1 MDKREPS
8 QPDLYI
14 QERRDAS
21 SREQLIARITA
32 EYQAMAGLALTERQ
46 AQQLFNVDDL
56 ERLRR
61 ILQELAIRGVIKIDA
76 DGLILRGD
84 AVGGKS

>member
-46 AQQLFNVDDL
+46 AQQLFNVDDVD
-56 ERLRR
+56 RLRR
-61 ILQELAIRGVIKIDA
+61 ILQELVVRGVIRIDA

-84 AVGGKS
+84 AFGGKS

>member
-1 MDKREPS
+1 MNQPEPY

-32 EYQAMAGLALTERQ
+32 DYQAMAGLALTQRQ
-46 AQQLFNVDDL
+46 AQQLFNIDDT
-56 ERLRR
+56 ERFRRVLR
-61 ILQELAIRGVIKIDA
+61 ELVGRGVIKIDV
-76 DGLILRGD
+76 DGLIIRGE
-84 AVGGKS
+84 AQ

>member
-1 MDKREPS
+1 MDEREPS

-56 ERLRR
+56 DRLRR
-61 ILQELAIRGVIKIDA
+61 ILHELVTRGVIKIDA

>member
-1 MDKREPS
+1 MDNREPS

-56 ERLRR
+56 DRLRR
-61 ILQELAIRGVIKIDA
+61 ILQELVTRGVIKIDA

>member
-1 MDKREPS
+1 MYKRDPA

-32 EYQAMAGLALTERQ
+32 DYQALAGLALTERQ

-56 ERLRR
+56 DRLRR
-61 ILQELAIRGVIKIDA
+61 ILQELVMRGVIKIDA

-84 AVGGKS
+84 AFGARR